1 MHLSGYLPDFSGRLY
16 HLFSR
21 SRGNDATTH
30 TPVTAMFGRSL
41 FNSAKRAATNLVR
54 ADRGNVAMMF
64 AVALVPMIGIIGTA
78 IDYSRAVAAR
88 SAMQAALDT
97 VALMVSKDAQAN
109 PTMTS
114 AQATAA
120 AQKYFDALYKESG
133 TSGIAITANY
143 TPNTGKGASVEIN
156 GSASVATDIMRYAGY
171 TNMSVGTSS
180 TTTWGSTRKRVAM
193 VLDNTGSMSD
203 NGKMTK
209 MKVAATDMVT
219 QLAGLAKTS
228 GDVYISL
235 VPFAKNVNL
244 GSNFDKSYIK
254 WSSPAG
260 TSNPDTWD
268 ENNGTCSVGNS
279 TTQASCASQNSCSIP
294 GYTSKNSCQAAGVCS
309 NTQYTSQSSCTGAGK
324 CSKSQYTSKSSC
336 QSNNGTWTAN
346 TWTTG
351 NWGKGYAT
359 WTPADHSKWNGC
371 VMDRDQDY
379 DIKNTTPS
387 PGDTNAVSTLFPAQE
402 YTQGSTNYCKSS
414 SNTYL
419 QPIIPMTDP
428 LSNSGGGLTKLK
440 TAINDMDP
448 TGGTNQ
454 AIGIAWGWQTLS
466 TNAPVPAPA
475 KDPDYTYQ
483 DYMVI
488 LSDGLNTQNRWPSY
502 GSGSTQYNCNGQPC
516 IDARQKK
523 LCDAIKADNI
533 KVFTIQVNINKAD
546 PTSAILQ
553 SCASPGSGNF
563 QEITSPN
570 DIAGA
575 FNNILLQITK
585 LQISQ

>member
-1 MHLSGYLPDFSGRLY
+1 
-16 HLFSR
+16 
-21 SRGNDATTH
+21 
-30 TPVTAMFGRSL
+30 MFGKSL
-41 FNSAKRAATNLVR
+41 LNSVRHAAASLIR

-64 AVALVPMIGIIGTA
+64 AIALVPMFGIIGTA

-88 SAMQAALDT
+88 TAMQAALDT

-109 PTMTS
+109 PSMTS
-114 AQATAA
+114 AQATTA
-120 AQKYFDALYKESG
+120 AQKYFNALYKEGG
-133 TSGIAITANY
+133 TTDVVITATY
-143 TPNTGKGASVEIN
+143 TPNSGKGSAVQVN
-156 GSASVATDIMRYAGY
+156 GSASVATDFLRYAGY
-171 TNMSVGTSS
+171 VDMDIGTSS
-180 TTTWGSTRKRVAM
+180 TTKWGNTRKRVAM

-209 MKVAATDMVT
+209 MKAAATDMVT
-219 QLAGLAKTS
+219 QLAALAKTP
-228 GDVYISL
+228 GDVYVSL

-244 GSNFDKSYIK
+244 GADFDKRYIK

-268 ENNGTCSVGNS
+268 ENNGTCSVGSSS
-279 TTQASCASQNSCSIP
+279 TKTSCLSQNACSIP
-294 GYTSKNSCQAAGVCS
+294 GYTSKNSCQSAGVCS
-309 NTQYTSQSSCTGAGK
+309 NTQYTSQSSCTGAGT
-324 CSKSQYTSKSSC
+324 CSKPQYTSKSSC
-336 QSNNGTWTAN
+336 QSNSGTWTAN

-351 NWGKGYAT
+351 SWGKGYTT
-359 WTPADHSKWNGC
+359 WTPSDHSKWNGC

-379 DIKNTTPS
+379 DIANTAPV
-387 PGDTNAVSTLFPAQE
+387 PGDTSDVSTLFPAQE

-419 QPIIPMTDP
+419 QPIIPMTD
-428 LSNSGGGLTKLK
+428 LQANGGSGLTKLT
-440 TAINDMDP
+440 TAINNMDP

-454 AIGIAWGWQTLS
+454 AIGIAWGWQSLNT
-466 TNAPVPAPA
+466 TNAPIPAPS
-475 KDPDYTYQ
+475 KDPNYTYQ

-502 GSGSTQYNCNGQPC
+502 GNGSSQYTCNGQPC

-523 LCDAIKADNI
+523 LCDAIKANNI
-533 KVFTIQVNINKAD
+533 TVFTIQVNINKAD
-546 PTSAILQ
+546 PTSSILQ
-553 SCASPGSGNF
+553 SCASSGSGTF

-575 FNNILLQITK
+575 FANILLQITR
-585 LQISQ
+585 LQISH